1 LPTARQESARF
12 GVTFLSIHW
21 GTALNMMI
29 TLLYDDAD
37 FLPFE
42 IALEADRDGTV
53 SSRAS
58 FITSLIRCD
67 IFASLLR

>member
-1 LPTARQESARF
+1 MT
-12 GVTFLSIHW
+12 
-21 GTALNMMI
+21 I

-42 IALEADRDGTV
+42 IAFEADRDGTI

-58 FITSLIRCD
+58 LISSFIHCV
-67 IFASLLR
+67 IFALLLRDLTRALCRSGIQESDYRP